1 MPRVLYISELADLAD
16 PRRPVV
22 ELERASVLAVFSELG
37 AECHVHDAVL
47 ALPPD
52 PAPYDGV
59 ILGGSFGSANDEEPW
74 RVALREWL
82 LTVPEAPLLGI
93 CGGHQLLA
101 RALGGVVERMPESQ
115 MGVYPLELSS
125 VPGFDGRVVQL
136 HGERV
141 AVPPDGAEVWA
152 ADDAGIQALR
162 YGPRRWTVQF
172 HPEMEEHIVRTAG
185 ESNQVPE
192 EAWAELDAAIASG
205 RAFLRAWLAA
215 LDGDP
220 R

>member
-16 PRRPVV
+16 PRRPIV
-22 ELERASVLAVFSELG
+22 ELERVSVLTVFTELG

-47 ALPPD
+47 GLPPD
-52 PAPYDGV
+52 PGGYDGV
-59 ILGGSFGSANDEEPW
+59 VLGGSFGSANDEEPW

-82 LTVPEAPLLGI
+82 LTVQDAPLLGI

-101 RALGGVVERMPESQ
+101 RAHGGVVERMPESQ
-115 MGVYPLELSS
+115 MGVYPLELAW
-125 VPGFDGRVVQL
+125 VPGFGGRVVQL

-141 AVPPDGAEVWA
+141 AVPPAGAEVWA
-152 ADDAGIQALR
+152 TDDAGIQALR

-185 ESNQVPE
+185 ENNQVPE
-192 EAWAELDAAIASG
+192 AAWAELDVALTSG
-205 RAFLRAWLAA
+205 RAVLRAWLAA
-215 LDGDP
+215 LDGGA

>member
-22 ELERASVLAVFSELG
+22 ELERASVLTVFAELG

-47 ALPPD
+47 GLPPD
-52 PAPYDGV
+52 PVGFDGV

-82 LTVPEAPLLGI
+82 LTVPHAPLLGI

-101 RALGGVVERMPESQ
+101 RAHGGVVERMEEAQ
-115 MGVYPLELSS
+115 MGVYPLELAE
-125 VPGFDGRVVQL
+125 VPGFGGRVVQL

-141 AVPPDGAEVWA
+141 SVPPEGAEVWA
-152 ADDAGIQALR
+152 TDEAGIQALR

-172 HPEMEEHIVRTAG
+172 HPEMEEHVVRHAG
-185 ESNQVPE
+185 ENNQVPE
-192 EAWAELDAAIASG
+192 EAWAGLDAALSSG
-205 RAFLRAWLAA
+205 RAVLRAWLATLEA
-215 LDGDP
+215 AS